1 MKSDEGRKEGRYALG
16 GVSIMHCTRTVPMKT
31 SPERR
36 TMKASE
42 TAAVDASSSSGSL
55 GDDDDDEE
63 EVKVSRR
70 RLTCE
75 WCVSRSNHPLVIH
88 SCSKQEQRETP
99 HL

>member
-1 MKSDEGRKEGRYALG
+1 MLCGAVG
-16 GVSIMHCTRTVPMKT
+16 GVSIMHSTRTVPMKT

-55 GDDDDDEE
+55 GEE
-63 EVKVSRR
+63 EEEGKVSRR

-75 WCVSRSNHPLVIH
+75 WCVSRSNHPLL
-88 SCSKQEQRETP
+88 C
-99 HL
+99 

>member
-1 MKSDEGRKEGRYALG
+1 MLCGAVG
-16 GVSIMHCTRTVPMKT
+16 GVSIIHCTVPMKT

-55 GDDDDDEE
+55 GEE
-63 EVKVSRR
+63 EGKVSRR

-75 WCVSRSNHPLVIH
+75 WCMSRSNHPLL
-88 SCSKQEQRETP
+88 C
-99 HL
+99 